1 MQLCD
6 DPHRSRG
13 ARQVADDAQPR
24 LVVGE
29 ALLDA
34 ATPTLPRLEDS
45 VPYPPHPRAD
55 SRALRDR
62 TELHQRAVQRHL
74 NEDLRLLRRR
84 GHHPL
89 HVQQDKVRIT
99 SHHAHGQDA
108 DKGHRGAGRPD
119 AGNLR
124 RRSAHQQPNGT
135 TPTTSGG
142 NWPTHPIQRNH
153 QALEGGADRPRDRSP
168 CSPWEARRHCLKARY
183 ITFTK
188 DNLIDEYYTLR
199 LASGAPM
206 ATTPPPPVP
215 QQQDVAALLLAA
227 RQDNERALHEARRDN
242 DRAINEANKRM
253 DALLLAMDRQR
264 QADTDSAERRQREAA
279 DEAARQRQEADDRFE
294 KLIRALGNNVQ
305 GQAPADQHADGA
317 LPVPAPAAAQAQQT
331 RGPRTFDYSAVSQL
345 SQDSTYREFREFLVI

>member
-1 MQLCD
+1 MV
-6 DPHRSRG
+6 R
-13 ARQVADDAQPR
+13 
-24 LVVGE
+24 
-29 ALLDA
+29 
-34 ATPTLPRLEDS
+34 TPTKDTEEP
-45 VPYPPHPRAD
+45 AD
-55 SRALRDR
+55 
-62 TELHQRAVQRHL
+62 Q
-74 NEDLRLLRRR
+74 
-84 GHHPL
+84 
-89 HVQQDKVRIT
+89 
-99 SHHAHGQDA
+99 
-108 DKGHRGAGRPD
+108 
-119 AGNLR
+119 
-124 RRSAHQQPNGT
+124 
-135 TPTTSGG
+135 TPGTSGG
-142 NWPTHPIQRNH
+142 APPTSNPTAPHPLP
-153 QALEGGADRPRDRSP
+153 QAATGPPTPSKGITKLSKVELIDLVTDLRAHLGKPAD
-168 CSPWEARRHCLKARY
+168 AALKARY